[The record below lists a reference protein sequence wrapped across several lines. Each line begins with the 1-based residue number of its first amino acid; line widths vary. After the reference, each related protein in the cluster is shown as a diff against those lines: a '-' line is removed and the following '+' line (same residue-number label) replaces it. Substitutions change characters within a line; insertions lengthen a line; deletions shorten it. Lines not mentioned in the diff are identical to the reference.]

1 MFASL
6 WIFLNFGGLLILR
19 NETSFYKSAA
29 NIGIIFDICKL
40 WR

>member
-1 MFASL
+1 MFAGL

-19 NETSFYKSAA
+19 NETNFYKSAA

-40 WR
+40 WW